1 MPWCVAVGCSNN
13 AFSKTVK
20 IESVFIAFPKM
31 ITWRRD
37 GWQMSR
43 EKTTKIQDLCFKK
56 IYLFMSINI
65 LLKVERKVYNGEFR
79 CILLRLHAIIHY
91 LKTYD
96 GF

>member
-1 MPWCVAVGCSNN
+1 M
-13 AFSKTVK
+13 
-20 IESVFIAFPKM
+20 
-31 ITWRRD
+31 
-37 GWQMSR
+37 
-43 EKTTKIQDLCFKK
+43 CFKK